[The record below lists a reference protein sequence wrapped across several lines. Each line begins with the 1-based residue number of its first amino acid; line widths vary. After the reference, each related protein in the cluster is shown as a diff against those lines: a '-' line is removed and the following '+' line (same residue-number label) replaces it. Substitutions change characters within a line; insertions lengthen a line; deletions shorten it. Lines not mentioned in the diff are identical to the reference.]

1 MDLRR
6 LRLFLAVV
14 DEGGFTAASKAVHV
28 AQPAVS
34 LAVRELEQEL
44 GAALLVRS
52 RRGVA
57 LTPAGEALVAPVR
70 QALRDIDTAS
80 AAVAAVTGLVAG
92 RLDLASLPTLAAD
105 PVAELVGRF
114 RREHPAVQVRLAA
127 PNDSDEIADAV
138 RSGEAELGVTE
149 EGPANEGLRERVLL
163 VQALLAVSPPDGAT
177 GGGARRTLRLERL
190 AGMPLVL
197 SPAGTS
203 VREVVEAAARDAGV
217 VPTIAVEAAQRDALI
232 PLVLAGAG
240 TTFLP
245 AALARAAERLGATV
259 RTTQPALR
267 RTIVLVHRPG
277 PLAPAARAFLEGAGL
292 DPTTRRDLD

>member
-14 DEGGFTAASKAVHV
+14 DEGSFTAAAATAHV

-34 LAVRELEQEL
+34 LAVRELEVEL

-52 RRGVA
+52 RRGA
-57 LTPAGEALVAPVR
+57 RPTPAGDALVGPAR
-70 QALRDIDTAS
+70 QAVRDIENAA

-105 PVAELVGRF
+105 PVADLVGQF
-114 RREHPAVQVRLAA
+114 RRAHPSVTVRLGA
-127 PNDSDEIADAV
+127 PLDLAELADDV
-138 RSGEAELGVTE
+138 RSGAAELGITDGGPTNRRLE
-149 EGPANEGLRERVLL
+149 EVPLGEQEL
-163 VQALLAVSPPDGAT
+163 VAVSPP
-177 GGGARRTLRLERL
+177 GGSTRAVRLDQLARV
-190 AGMPLVL
+190 PLVL

-203 VREVVEAAARDAGV
+203 MRDIVETALAEAGV
-217 VPTIAVEAAQRDALI
+217 TAEVAVETAQRDALI

-245 AALARAAERLGATV
+245 ATLARAAGHLGATV
-259 RTTQPALR
+259 RLTVPRLR
-267 RTIVLVHRPG
+267 RLLVVVHRPG
-277 PLAPAARAFLEGAGL
+277 PLGPAATRFLELAVA
-292 DPTTRRDLD
+292 TR

>member
-14 DEGGFTAASKAVHV
+14 DEGSFTAAAAAAHV

-34 LAVRELEQEL
+34 LAVRELEVEL

-52 RRGVA
+52 RRGA
-57 LTPAGEALVAPVR
+57 HLTPAGEALVGPAR
-70 QALRDIDTAS
+70 QAVRDIENAA

-105 PVAELVGRF
+105 PVADLVGQF
-114 RREHPAVQVRLAA
+114 RRAHPSVTVRLGA
-127 PNDSDEIADAV
+127 PLDLAELADDV
-138 RSGEAELGVTE
+138 RSGAAELGITE
-149 EGPANEGLRERVLL
+149 GGPTNRRLEEVPLGEQEL
-163 VQALLAVSPPDGAT
+163 VAVSPP
-177 GGGARRTLRLERL
+177 GGSTRAVRLDQLARV
-190 AGMPLVL
+190 PLVL

-203 VREVVEAAARDAGV
+203 MRDIVETALAEVGV
-217 VPTIAVEAAQRDALI
+217 TAEVAVETAQRDALI

-245 AALARAAERLGATV
+245 ATLARAAGHLGATV
-259 RTTQPALR
+259 RLTVPRLR
-267 RTIVLVHRPG
+267 RLLVVVHRPG
-277 PLAPAARAFLEGAGL
+277 TLGPAATRFL
-292 DPTTRRDLD
+292 DLAVAAR